1 MDEFKKNLIKTS
13 ATLMIIAG
21 GAAVLVG
28 ATNALTAPVIAK
40 NEAEK
45 ERQQLSQVFGD
56 KANAF
61 VEWKSYDS
69 EEDQKDKAEE
79 HEGGTYLSEISKK
92 LNYVQKIWTARKT
105 SGDPDKAT
113 DSDKAVG
120 YVARI
125 YGKNGYGAVDLLVGI
140 NLNGTYSKIAIIT
153 DSMSYKSKLESDY
166 LDPYNNASDKNKETA
181 LGNVKCGATFAATLV
196 KNGVE
201 EAKKA
206 CLKEIVAGVD
216 EEAMIFGGS
225 RSDYTELTIPADAK
239 YVKSVFGCAQG
250 YVFNSYADVKGD
262 FGSSSMNIY
271 IAVNK
276 DGTLHSIVLP
286 SAGAGNTYGNPQTY
300 VDHVNKADNKEAAL
314 DDEVKTSST
323 YSNSAIR
330 DMVKEALDLVKQ
342 KKVAS
347 LSYLPGFDTD
357 VHSMSYDM
365 TYSFEERR

>member
-21 GAAVLVG
+21 GAAILVG

-45 ERQQLSQVFGD
+45 ERQQLTQVFGD

-61 VEWKSYDS
+61 VEWKNYDS
-69 EEDQKDKAEE
+69 EEEQKNKADE
-79 HEGGTYLSEISKK
+79 HSGGTYLTEIGGK
-92 LNYVQKIWTARKT
+92 LKYVQKIWTARKT
-105 SGDPDKAT
+105 AGEPTEA
-113 DSDKAVG
+113 SDKDQAVG

-140 NLNGTYSKIAIIT
+140 NLDGTYSKIAVIT
-153 DSMSYKSKLESDY
+153 DSMSYKTKLESGY
-166 LDPYNNASDKNKETA
+166 LDPYNSASDKNKESA
-181 LGNVKCGATFAATLV
+181 LANVKCGATFAATLI

-206 CLKEIVAGVD
+206 CLKEIVAGID
-216 EEAMIFGGS
+216 EEAMLFGGS
-225 RSDYTELTIPADAK
+225 RGDYTELEVPPGVS
-239 YVKSVFGCAQG
+239 YVKSVFGHSQG

-276 DGTLHSIVLP
+276 DGSLHSIKLP
-286 SAGAGNTYGNPQTY
+286 EAGAGNTYGNPQGY
-300 VDHVNKADNKEAAL
+300 VDHVNNASDKEGAL
-314 DDEVKTSST
+314 NDSVSTGST
-323 YSNSAIR
+323 YSNNAVKE
-330 DMVKEALDLVKQ
+330 MVKEVLDLVKN

-347 LSYLPGFDTD
+347 LSYLPGFDTGYS
-357 VHSMSYDM
+357 VRSVNM